1 MAGIAE
7 VLGTINDWLKDII
20 NVGLGLALVFLIVDL
35 LFGTKTGIVEN
46 LSTLIKSF
54 TDQGV
59 VGLIA
64 LVIVIAIY
72 SR

>member
-1 MAGIAE
+1 MAGFAE

-35 LFGTKTGIVEN
+35 LFGSKTGIVEN

-64 LVIVIAIY
+64 LIIVIAIY